1 MQMSIILDKRL
12 FNEEFLE
19 THVKTIKATMGY
31 HIAYNYKNEY
41 DNHMSRTIFNSEAF
55 NNKHFICEDLY
66 DGTIKFSIADE
77 VIK

>member
-1 MQMSIILDKRL
+1 MQIGIILDKRL
-12 FNEEFLE
+12 FNDEFLE
-19 THVKTIKATMGY
+19 THVKHIKATMGY
-31 HIAYNYKNEY
+31 HIAYNYRKEYY
-41 DNHMSRTIFNSEAF
+41 DNMSWTIFQSEAF